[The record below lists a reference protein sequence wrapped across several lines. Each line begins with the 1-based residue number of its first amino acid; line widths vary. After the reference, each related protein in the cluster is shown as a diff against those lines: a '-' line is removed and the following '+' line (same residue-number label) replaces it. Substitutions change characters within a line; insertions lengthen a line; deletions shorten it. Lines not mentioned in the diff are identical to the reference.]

1 MKLHD
6 AHVAVS
12 AIRNV
17 LIIGENLVHQ
27 IAVRSHVGTMP
38 CRVLA
43 RPANF
48 VTTQYQADVL
58 VLAHQFGPHRVT
70 VIVRPE
76 PVILRDETVTSRNT
90 SVVKVLVCMSDDYD
104 LSAGIVLDYLRSPR
118 EGGVAGVELQ
128 RDNQVLLAIN
138 G

>member
-12 AIRNV
+12 AIRHV

-38 CRVLA
+38 RRVLA

-76 PVILRDETVTSRNT
+76 PVILRVETVTSRNA
-90 SVVKVLVCMSDDYD
+90 SIVKVLVSMGDEDR
-104 LSAGIVLDYLRSPR
+104 LSAGIISNYLSRPGQ
-118 EGGVAGVELQ
+118 GGIAGIKLES
-128 RDNQVLLAIN
+128 DN
-138 G
+138 